1 MAENIFN
8 SIEFNHELFEK
19 LRRSKHETLNVDK
32 YKWFELSYNEFRNSP
47 LNNKKDLIH
56 LIAFAYSWMP
66 TMAQFKSTLPENL
79 DELINKINSFNGINS
94 STEFVSRETEVKEV
108 LLLLI
113 PIVNNSI
120 VGTSKVLH
128 FVNPRLFSIFDS
140 RVLKGLNNVLAQ
152 GGAKK
157 IPEYIISDKIKA
169 IPLYVEYTKLM
180 LRWLENIGYIEP
192 NITLRDI
199 EVLLYLSDTVKAL
212 F

>member
-1 MAENIFN
+1 MAANIFN
-8 SIEFNHELFEK
+8 GIEFNHELFEK
-19 LRRSKHETLNVDK
+19 LRCLKHETLNIDEH
-32 YKWFELSYNEFRNSP
+32 KWFELSYNDFRNSP
-47 LNNKKDLIH
+47 LQNRRDLIH

-79 DELINKINSFNGINS
+79 DELINKINSFNELNS

-108 LLLLI
+108 LTLLI

-128 FVNPRLFSIFDS
+128 FVNPRLFPIFDS
-140 RVLKGLNNVLAQ
+140 RVLRGLNNLLAQ

-169 IPLYVEYTKLM
+169 VPLYVEYTKLM
-180 LRWLENIGYIEP
+180 LQWLEDICCIEP

-199 EVLLYLSDTVKAL
+199 EILLYLSDKVKHV